1 MALDP
6 GTKDRLFGG
15 LKQPSKEQP
24 KKDLPHIES
33 TAAPEETQQPE
44 ISKKISA
51 GTTRKPASPKWQTL
65 DKVTVL
71 LTTEQKEGLDRV
83 ARKLMKYRSNELKG
97 RDDKERI
104 TANTLIRGLV
114 EVFLQSE
121 RSIQLETLSSE
132 DDVCE
137 WIAKNFK
144 SVS

>member
-6 GTKDRLFGG
+6 ETRNSLFGG
-15 LKQPSKEQP
+15 LKQSLKEQP
-24 KKDLPHIES
+24 KKEIPHVEL
-33 TAAPEETQQPE
+33 TGNLEETQQPE
-44 ISKKISA
+44 VAKKTA
-51 GTTRKPASPKWQTL
+51 VAPARKQKSPKWQTL

-83 ARKLMKYRSNELKG
+83 ARKLMRYRSSELKG

-121 RSIQLETLSSE
+121 RAIQLETLSSE

-137 WIAKNFK
+137 WLAKNFK